1 MIPNDTTVPI
11 DRDEFETITGED
23 GDFID
28 LAGETTQ
35 GRVFQFLLQ
44 HADQAFRQRELVA
57 AIDVPRGSVGPTLHR
72 LEQRGLVVHRDRFWA
87 VSDTEHAVAAA
98 GNLTAVTAD
107 ERDEG
112 FTATDVETWMENAVD
127 PIESLDNTESS

>member
-1 MIPNDTTVPI
+1 MISNDTPVPI
-11 DRDEFETITGED
+11 ARDEFETITEKD
-23 GDFID
+23 GGFID
-28 LAGETTQ
+28 LSDETTQ
-35 GRVFQFLLQ
+35 GRIFQFLLQ

-57 AIDVPRGSVGPTLHR
+57 AIDVPQGSVGPTLHR

-87 VSDTEHAVAAA
+87 VADTEHAVAAA

-127 PIESLDNTESS
+127 PIEPLNDTESS